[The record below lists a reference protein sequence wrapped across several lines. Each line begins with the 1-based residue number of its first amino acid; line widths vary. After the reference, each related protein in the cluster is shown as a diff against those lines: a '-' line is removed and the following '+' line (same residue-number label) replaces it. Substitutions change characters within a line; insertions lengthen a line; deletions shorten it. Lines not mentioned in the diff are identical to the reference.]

1 MASPSPRRP
10 YRWYVLGTFF
20 VFILLHQADKLL
32 IGPLTTPIM
41 QSFGINEAQMGLVF
55 SGAIVVSAIFYPL
68 WGFLYDRFVR
78 ARLLA
83 LASFI
88 WGATTWLSA
97 LARSFPLFVATRAST
112 GIDDSSYPGLYNMA
126 ADYFEPKLR
135 GRVNGIL
142 QVAMPLGYLAGMVLA
157 LMLGKS
163 LGWRNVFF
171 ITGGIGVLLAA
182 VIFLTIREPRRG
194 GTEPE
199 LAGLEQKTEYRFSW
213 KAVAGLFRKKSLV
226 FLFANGFFGVFPWQ
240 VITYWFFRY
249 LETERHYDSTQVL
262 LTMVVAVLVLAAGY
276 PLAGSLGD
284 ALFRRTNR
292 GRAIVAATGV
302 IVGAILMFATLS
314 IPVGST
320 LAFGILLT
328 VTALFIPFASPNVLA
343 TIYDVT
349 PPEVRSSA
357 NAVAYFF
364 EQLGSAAA
372 PALAGII
379 ALRSSLGTAIMGIC
393 TVAWVIC
400 FVMLILVAAYVPK
413 DIAALRRQLAERAQA
428 ERAADGPAT

>member
-1 MASPSPRRP
+1 VSRHPPGKS
-10 YRWYVLGTFF
+10 YRWFVVGTFF

-41 QSFGINEAQMGLVF
+41 ETFGIDEARMGFVF
-55 SGAIVVSAIFYPL
+55 SGAIIVGAICYPL

-83 LASFI
+83 LASLI

-97 LARSFPLFVATRAST
+97 IARTFPGFVATRAST
-112 GIDDSSYPGLYNMA
+112 GIDDSSYPGLYNVA
-126 ADYFEPKLR
+126 ADYFEPRLR
-135 GRVNGIL
+135 GRVNGL
-142 QVAMPLGYLAGMVLA
+142 MQLAMPLGYLAGMVLA

-163 LGWRNVFF
+163 LGWRNVFL
-171 ITGGIGVLLAA
+171 ITGGLGVLLAV
-182 VIFLTIREPRRG
+182 VIFLGVREPQRG
-194 GTEPE
+194 ATEPE
-199 LAGLEQKTEYRFSW
+199 LAGVEQKTQYRFTW
-213 KAVAGLFRKKSLV
+213 KEAVGLFRKKSLV

-249 LETERHYDSTQVL
+249 LEKERGYDSTQVL

-276 PLAGSLGD
+276 PIAGTIGD
-284 ALFRRTNR
+284 ALFRRTPR
-292 GRAIVAATGV
+292 GRVIVAAVGV
-302 IVGAILMFATLS
+302 LLGAILLVATLS
-314 IPVGST
+314 VPAGST
-320 LAFGILLT
+320 LVFAVLLT
-328 VTALFIPFASPNVLA
+328 LTALFIPFASPNVLA

-364 EQLGSAAA
+364 ESLGSAAA

-379 ALRSSLGTAIMGIC
+379 AVRSTLGTAIMSIC
-393 TVAWVIC
+393 TVAWLVC
-400 FVMLILVAAYVPK
+400 FVMLLFVTAYVPK
-413 DIAALRRQLAERAQA
+413 DIAALRKQLADRA
-428 ERAADGPAT
+428 RS